1 MFKKLLSAFGGA
13 PKQPAPAPAPPRQPQ
28 PPANPAQA
36 ALLDQIA
43 RMSKDDPLIGAKIG
57 SKEVTA
63 KLIAAMT
70 TEHGVHVDSL
80 LCALGALAGYACQ
93 SAVRRTAEA
102 MKLEPNALLTVVN
115 TVDGKTFYFGDHL
128 NKPLAENPYSV
139 WSIAGGGAQEAGCTV
154 MPDLM
159 AIFQHVTQ
167 DVGTDQFGVPRVPE
181 KNKAHDTPVNYLTGL
196 WPHIKPVLPLY
207 CPERAQWPIMLAL
220 SIQQVIVMAKD
231 AIEPG
236 LALTIVM
243 ESAVPMSKVDVGV
256 I

>member
-1 MFKKLLSAFGGA
+1 MFKKLLAAFSSA
-13 PKQPAPAPAPPRQPQ
+13 PKQPVAPTAPPPRPQ
-28 PPANPAQA
+28 APANPAQA
-36 ALLDQIA
+36 ALLQQIE
-43 RMSKDDPLIGAKIG
+43 RMSKEDPLIGAKIG

-70 TEHGVHVDSL
+70 TERGVHVDSL

-102 MKLEPNALLTVVN
+102 MGIEPNALLTVVE
-115 TVDGKTFYFGDHL
+115 TGDGKTFYFGDQL

-139 WSIAGGGAQEAGCTV
+139 WSVAAGGAQEAGCTV
-154 MPDLM
+154 MPDLA
-159 AIFQHVTQ
+159 AIFTHVAQ
-167 DVGTDQFGVPRVPE
+167 DVGSDQFGVPRVPE
-181 KNKAHDTPVNYLTGL
+181 KNKAQDSPINYLTGF
-196 WPHIKPVLPLY
+196 WPHIKPVLALY

-220 SIQQVIVMAKD
+220 SIQQVIVMGKE

-243 ESAVPMSKVDVGV
+243 ESAVPMSKVDVGM